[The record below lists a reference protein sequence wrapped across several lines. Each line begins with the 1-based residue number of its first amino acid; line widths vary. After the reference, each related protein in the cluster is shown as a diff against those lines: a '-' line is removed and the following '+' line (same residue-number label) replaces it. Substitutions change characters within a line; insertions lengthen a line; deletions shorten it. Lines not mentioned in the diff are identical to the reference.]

1 MPVVLIFV
9 YCFLIALSSL
19 FGGWLPALVRLTHTR
34 MQLIMS
40 FVGGFMLGVA
50 LLHMLPHAFFEL
62 DSIDGAVGATVVG
75 LLAMFCMIRI
85 LHVHQ
90 HSHDD
95 AIADLDDDHDCQHDH
110 AAPADQETAA
120 GGEHE
125 SHEHAHNLSWVG
137 LFAGLAIH
145 TLIDGVALAS
155 GVAAGAA
162 EGSTAT
168 FLGLST
174 FFAIFLHKPLDALSI
189 AALMA
194 AAGWSSR
201 SISIANVGFAL
212 MCPLGALTFFFGIQ
226 QLGGYQHLVLG
237 TALGFSAGVFL
248 CIALADILPEVQF
261 HRHDRLTLTAALI
274 GGIVTAWVIGMF
286 EPEHKHD
293 AEGSHSSHQVES
305 HGHDHDGDEHAGH
318 DHE

>member
-1 MPVVLIFV
+1 
-9 YCFLIALSSL
+9 
-19 FGGWLPALVRLTHTR
+19 LVRLTHTR

-40 FVGGFMLGVA
+40 YVGGFMLGVA
-50 LLHMLPHAFFEL
+50 LLHMLPHAFHEL
-62 DSIDGAVGATVVG
+62 APIDGAVGATVVG

-95 AIADLDDDHDCQHDH
+95 AIADLDDEHDCQHDH

-194 AAGWSSR
+194 AAGWSR
-201 SISIANVGFAL
+201 KSISIANVGFAL

-226 QLGGYQHLVLG
+226 QLGGYEHLVLG

-274 GGIVTAWVIGMF
+274 GGIMTAWVIGFF
-286 EPEHKHD
+286 EPEHVHD
-293 AEGSHSSHQVES
+293 PNDSHQS
-305 HGHDHDGDEHAGH
+305 HQLDSEHDDHDGHDHD
-318 DHE
+318 